1 MIENVNENYYFN
13 FVKEMNEDF
22 KKISQVLHNSFDKIS
37 INKISVIDNILTNIN
52 TSLLNFIKNQINFY
66 EPLLQK
72 TEMQLRYHIKNEYM
86 FRLQK
91 DALENKM
98 KALLIRDEEY
108 ERLKKIT
115 NVIVENGQFIIND
128 RKENEIIILKAE
140 NSNLKKAIINYEK
153 ELENKNKIEKEL
165 KNEII
170 IIKQKYEN
178 KIKELKNNS
187 KKKQK
192 NSNSSININDI
203 SSNINNSSNK
213 KKKLDN
219 TNSLNLSNTNNCINN
234 NPIIIENIRNPIKIS
249 TTSYTN
255 RIQNNNKE
263 NILEIQSNFK
273 NKHRRYKS
281 EFYITKAKD
290 LYENSFRNLLSPI
303 KKIIEP
309 SSTTNSKNKVSNLK
323 YSTTIKNRNIS
334 KKISSSKLKSLKNQN
349 KMKNLF
355 VNTKSMINNF
365 ITYRNSNINNSSLS
379 GSNFLSYK
387 SN

>member
-153 ELENKNKIEKEL
+153 ELENKNKIKKEL

-213 KKKLDN
+213 KKN
-219 TNSLNLSNTNNCINN
+219 
-234 NPIIIENIRNPIKIS
+234 
-249 TTSYTN
+249 
-255 RIQNNNKE
+255 
-263 NILEIQSNFK
+263 
-273 NKHRRYKS
+273 
-281 EFYITKAKD
+281 
-290 LYENSFRNLLSPI
+290 
-303 KKIIEP
+303 
-309 SSTTNSKNKVSNLK
+309 
-323 YSTTIKNRNIS
+323 
-334 KKISSSKLKSLKNQN
+334 
-349 KMKNLF
+349 
-355 VNTKSMINNF
+355 
-365 ITYRNSNINNSSLS
+365 
-379 GSNFLSYK
+379 
-387 SN
+387 

>member
-203 SSNINNSSNK
+203 S
-213 KKKLDN
+213 
-219 TNSLNLSNTNNCINN
+219 
-234 NPIIIENIRNPIKIS
+234 
-249 TTSYTN
+249 
-255 RIQNNNKE
+255 
-263 NILEIQSNFK
+263 
-273 NKHRRYKS
+273 
-281 EFYITKAKD
+281 
-290 LYENSFRNLLSPI
+290 
-303 KKIIEP
+303 
-309 SSTTNSKNKVSNLK
+309 
-323 YSTTIKNRNIS
+323 
-334 KKISSSKLKSLKNQN
+334 
-349 KMKNLF
+349 
-355 VNTKSMINNF
+355 
-365 ITYRNSNINNSSLS
+365 
-379 GSNFLSYK
+379 
-387 SN
+387 

>member
-281 EFYITKAKD
+281 EFYITKSKD

-365 ITYRNSNINNSSLS
+365 ITYRNSNINNSNLS
-379 GSNFLSYK
+379 GYNFLSYK

>member
-187 KKKQK
+187 KK
-192 NSNSSININDI
+192 
-203 SSNINNSSNK
+203 
-213 KKKLDN
+213 
-219 TNSLNLSNTNNCINN
+219 
-234 NPIIIENIRNPIKIS
+234 
-249 TTSYTN
+249 
-255 RIQNNNKE
+255 
-263 NILEIQSNFK
+263 
-273 NKHRRYKS
+273 
-281 EFYITKAKD
+281 
-290 LYENSFRNLLSPI
+290 
-303 KKIIEP
+303 
-309 SSTTNSKNKVSNLK
+309 
-323 YSTTIKNRNIS
+323 S
-334 KKISSSKLKSLKNQN
+334 KKIQIQ
-349 KMKNLF
+349 
-355 VNTKSMINNF
+355 V
-365 ITYRNSNINNSSLS
+365 
-379 GSNFLSYK
+379 
-387 SN
+387 

>member
-213 KKKLDN
+213 KKN
-219 TNSLNLSNTNNCINN
+219 
-234 NPIIIENIRNPIKIS
+234 
-249 TTSYTN
+249 
-255 RIQNNNKE
+255 
-263 NILEIQSNFK
+263 
-273 NKHRRYKS
+273 
-281 EFYITKAKD
+281 
-290 LYENSFRNLLSPI
+290 
-303 KKIIEP
+303 
-309 SSTTNSKNKVSNLK
+309 
-323 YSTTIKNRNIS
+323 
-334 KKISSSKLKSLKNQN
+334 
-349 KMKNLF
+349 
-355 VNTKSMINNF
+355 
-365 ITYRNSNINNSSLS
+365 
-379 GSNFLSYK
+379 
-387 SN
+387 

>member
-153 ELENKNKIEKEL
+153 ELENKNKIEKKI

-187 KKKQK
+187 KK
-192 NSNSSININDI
+192 
-203 SSNINNSSNK
+203 
-213 KKKLDN
+213 
-219 TNSLNLSNTNNCINN
+219 
-234 NPIIIENIRNPIKIS
+234 
-249 TTSYTN
+249 
-255 RIQNNNKE
+255 
-263 NILEIQSNFK
+263 
-273 NKHRRYKS
+273 
-281 EFYITKAKD
+281 
-290 LYENSFRNLLSPI
+290 
-303 KKIIEP
+303 
-309 SSTTNSKNKVSNLK
+309 
-323 YSTTIKNRNIS
+323 S
-334 KKISSSKLKSLKNQN
+334 KKIQIQ
-349 KMKNLF
+349 
-355 VNTKSMINNF
+355 V
-365 ITYRNSNINNSSLS
+365 
-379 GSNFLSYK
+379 
-387 SN
+387 